1 MQARFSESVIQDLY
15 ELLGSSFF
23 ENVQN
28 LNQISDIVRKIMKK
42 IFVFELIASD
52 LVALNSHY

>member
-1 MQARFSESVIQDLY
+1 MQARFSESVIQDLH

-28 LNQISDIVRKIMKK
+28 LNQISDIVGKIMKK